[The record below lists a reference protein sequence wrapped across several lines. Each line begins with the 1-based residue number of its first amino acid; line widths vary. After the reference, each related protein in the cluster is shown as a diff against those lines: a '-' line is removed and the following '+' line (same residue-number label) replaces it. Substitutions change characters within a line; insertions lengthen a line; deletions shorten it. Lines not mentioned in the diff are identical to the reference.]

1 MPRIELPILN
11 FPAQQTIF
19 DTKSRYVIVP
29 KGRRFGLTRG
39 TANNYIKMA
48 LKREFTR
55 GLWVDTVNANIERYV
70 ERYFLPALNK
80 LPPNMWSWQKQQ
92 KILTIRDAYI
102 DFRSVDTPENIEGF
116 DYDYAFLNEAG
127 IILKNEY
134 LYYNAIQPMLWD
146 DKCRVVIGGTPK
158 GKGLFYTLYQ
168 RGLDQNQPNF
178 KSMTFSSFDNP
189 YVPEALIREDMKA
202 LPQRVIDQEIYAKFL
217 EDTGVVFRDVQ
228 RVATLTPQQPIEGH
242 LYVMGCDLAKVQ
254 DYTVISV
261 FDRKTNNQVF
271 QMQFNQLE
279 WPTIKTRIQEVA
291 RKYNNAL
298 VYLDSTGV
306 GSPIYDDLSR
316 AGVPIEPVHFTNEI
330 KKQMI
335 EKLSNWIE
343 LQEIHLLNIPE
354 TINEFNSFTYDYS
367 EKTGRIMYNAPQGF
381 HDDIVTSI
389 GLACWGLNPI
399 IKRQVE
405 PTMTLIQ
412 RDLYE
417 KKKAQANQEDGYESF
432 EYDEV

>member
-1 MPRIELPILN
+1 MRIELPILN
-11 FPAQQTIF
+11 FASQQTIF

-48 LKREFTR
+48 LKGEFTR

-80 LPPNMWSWQKQQ
+80 LPQHMWSWQKQQ
-92 KILTIRDAYI
+92 KILTIRDSYI

-134 LYYNAIQPMLWD
+134 LFYNAIQPMLWD
-146 DKCRVVIGGTPK
+146 NKCRVVIGGTPK

-168 RGLDQNQPNF
+168 RGLDPDQPNF
-178 KSMTFSSFDNP
+178 TSLTFSSFDNP

-228 RVATLTPQQPIEGH
+228 RVATLSPKEPIDGH

-254 DYTVISV
+254 DYTVLTV
-261 FDRKTNNQVF
+261 YDRKDNGQVC
-271 QMQFNQLE
+271 QMKFNQLE
-279 WPTIKTRIQEVA
+279 WPFQKDRIRELSN
-291 RKYNNAL
+291 KYNHAL
-298 VYLDSTGV
+298 IYMDSTGL
-306 GSPIYDDLSR
+306 GSPIYDDLSQ
-316 AGVPIEPVHFTNEI
+316 AGVPIEPIHFTNEI

-335 EKLSNWIE
+335 DKLSNYIE
-343 LQEIHLLNIPE
+343 LQNIHLLKLDE
-354 TINEFNSFTYDYS
+354 TVNEFNAFTYDYS
-367 EKTGRIMYNAPQGF
+367 DKTGRIMYGAPVGF
-381 HDDIVTSI
+381 HDDIVFSHA
-389 GLACWGLNPI
+389 LAIWGLNPI
-399 IKRQVE
+399 IKHTVQ
-405 PTMTLIQ
+405 PKMTVIQ

-417 KKKAQANQEDGYESF
+417 KKKAQSEQENGWGIDYE
-432 EYDEV
+432 EV